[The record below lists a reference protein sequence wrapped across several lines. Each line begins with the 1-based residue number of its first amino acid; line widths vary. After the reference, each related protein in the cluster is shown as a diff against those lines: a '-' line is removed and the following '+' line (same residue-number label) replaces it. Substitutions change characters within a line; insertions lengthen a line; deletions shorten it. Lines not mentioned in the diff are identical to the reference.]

1 MTAASRHRF
10 VVVCAQPFG
19 KCTEV
24 PTSSPGASAAEDLVE
39 RPALVQIS
47 LRAQPFRVDNTPV
60 GAFLCCAATTG
71 VIGQDEL

>member
-24 PTSSPGASAAEDLVE
+24 PTSSLGVSAAEDLVE
-39 RPALVQIS
+39 RPLVQIS
-47 LRAQPFRVDNTPV
+47 LKAQPFRVDNTPV